1 MTVITIEAQ
10 EIEVMEDPYTEDQ
23 LKVIYTE
30 NPEAVLTGVIA
41 VDLSDLMDNTFS
53 DILDILSEGLIGSQM
68 LMEINYS
75 PVAVSKEDSLI
86 YMQVSGYIDATEL
99 LEDEDI

>member
-68 LMEINYS
+68 LMEVNYS
-75 PVAVSKEDSLI
+75 PVAVNKEDNII